1 MSIIPKLSID
11 SWHCQLKSMDFVFE
25 TAKLILQFIRIYRGP
40 RLTKA
45 HLQKNKE
52 EGLALLDMKMC
63 HIFNVTSTKI
73 GE

>member
-1 MSIIPKLSID
+1 
-11 SWHCQLKSMDFVFE
+11 MDFVFE

-63 HIFNVTSTKI
+63 HIFSVTSTKI